1 MQGSV
6 PLPDFF
12 GHQGYHQ
19 WMNYLNK
26 PSYFFIYSHILTRSA
41 KPLTVTMVCLIEN
54 SLICIAVYRNAR
66 LRSSTNLYIISLAIS
81 DIINAIIVM
90 PFTVG
95 VLITGE
101 WPFGEAVCD
110 FHAFFTLFSVY
121 VSPTTMGLT
130 AFNRYVRIVKPQHY
144 PRIFTDT
151 RSKIY
156 IAAVWL
162 TVAGYV
168 FNSQDGRLD
177 WISLLRWIRRLY
189 RWATHHSHE
198 DSSLYYCRLFFR
210 SCSTRSCIS
219 FLLQGLRENK
229 TSQSKH
235 GFDGPRRGKGKSID
249 CQRDQAYQIARHCC
263 VCLCTVLDSIL
274 DHCDDTA
281 LRFWC
286 RSTQYPTALSLFDVL
301 LEHYKPIYTR
311 AEFRR
316 ILLYKAKSSQFC
328 EELRRPK
335 DVELKK
341 IFEKRP
347 WHRKSRRRGK
357 YLSQGSGG
365 QRSDWT
371 KSKGS
376 Q

>member
-1 MQGSV
+1 MG
-6 PLPDFF
+6 
-12 GHQGYHQ
+12 
-19 WMNYLNK
+19 
-26 PSYFFIYSHILTRSA
+26 
-41 KPLTVTMVCLIEN
+41 
-54 SLICIAVYRNAR
+54 
-66 LRSSTNLYIISLAIS
+66 
-81 DIINAIIVM
+81 
-90 PFTVG
+90 
-95 VLITGE
+95 
-101 WPFGEAVCD
+101 
-110 FHAFFTLFSVY
+110 
-121 VSPTTMGLT
+121 GLT
-130 AFNRYVRIVKPQHY
+130 EYRF
-144 PRIFTDT
+144 F
-151 RSKIY
+151 
-156 IAAVWL
+156 
-162 TVAGYV
+162 AGY
-168 FNSQDGRLD
+168 
-177 WISLLRWIRRLY
+177 
-189 RWATHHSHE
+189 ATCIVEQPTIAMKIVH
-198 DSSLYYCRLFFR
+198 YINVVCFF
-210 SCSTRSCIS
+210 
-219 FLLQGLRENK
+219 FLLPLGVALVSYYK
-229 TSQSKH
+229 VFKKIKHQSKH
-235 GFDGPRRGKGKSID
+235 GFDGPRRGQRKSID

-357 YLSQGSGG
+357 YLSQGPGG

>member
-229 TSQSKH
+229 TS
-235 GFDGPRRGKGKSID
+235 
-249 CQRDQAYQIARHCC
+249 
-263 VCLCTVLDSIL
+263 
-274 DHCDDTA
+274 
-281 LRFWC
+281 
-286 RSTQYPTALSLFDVL
+286 
-301 LEHYKPIYTR
+301 
-311 AEFRR
+311 
-316 ILLYKAKSSQFC
+316 
-328 EELRRPK
+328 
-335 DVELKK
+335 
-341 IFEKRP
+341 
-347 WHRKSRRRGK
+347 
-357 YLSQGSGG
+357 
-365 QRSDWT
+365 
-371 KSKGS
+371 
-376 Q
+376 